1 MAFMSTKQVNNDL
14 TIGQAPILPGQWL
27 GMLGGGQLGRMFVHA
42 AQAMGYR
49 VAVLDPAADCPAAQA
64 ADRHIRAAYDDVA
77 ALDELAAQCAAVTT
91 EFENVPADSLRRLAL
106 RARVAP
112 AGDAVAVVQD
122 RIAEKDF
129 LAGQGI
135 AVAPYAAIRAAA
147 DLDAASDALFPGIL
161 KAARLGYDGKGQAR
175 VANRAEALAAFES
188 WGGVA
193 CVLEALQP
201 LHHEISV
208 VLARGADG
216 ATAVFPI
223 ARNAHEQGI
232 LAVTTVGMAEDTAL
246 VAQAQDAARRV
257 ADGLAFQGVLCVE
270 FFVLQDGRLLANE
283 VAPRPHNS
291 GHFTQN
297 ACFSSQFE
305 QQARA
310 VAGMPLGNPQAH
322 SPAIMLNLLGD
333 IWFRQDAEQ
342 ANEPDWA
349 AVLAFPSAHL
359 HLYGKHEARPGRKM
373 GHINVVAAT
382 LEQARADAQAIAS
395 LLGITQP

>member
-1 MAFMSTKQVNNDL
+1 MSTEQVNNNRN
-14 TIGQAPILPGQWL
+14 IGVTPVLPGQWL

-64 ADRHIRAAYDDVA
+64 ADRHIQAAYDDAA
-77 ALDELAAQCAAVTT
+77 ALDTLAALCAAVTT
-91 EFENVPADSLRRLAL
+91 EFENVPADSLRRLAA
-106 RARVAP
+106 RTRVAP
-112 AGDAVAVVQD
+112 SGDAVAVVQD

-129 LAGQGI
+129 LASQGI
-135 AVAPYAAIRAAA
+135 AVAPYAAIHSVA
-147 DLDAASDALFPGIL
+147 DLDGAADALFPGIL

-175 VANRAEALAAFES
+175 VANRAEARAAFEA

-201 LHHEISV
+201 LNHEISV
-208 VLARGADG
+208 VLARGTDG

-223 ARNAHEQGI
+223 ARNVHEQGI
-232 LAVTTVGMAEDTAL
+232 LAVTTVGAPADANL

-257 ADGLAFQGVLCVE
+257 AEGLAFQGVLCVE
-270 FFVLQDGRLLANE
+270 FFVLDDGRLLANE

-297 ACFSSQFE
+297 ACHASQFE
-305 QQARA
+305 QQVRA
-310 VAGMPLGNPQAH
+310 VAGMPLGNPRTYA
-322 SPAIMLNLLGD
+322 PAIMLNLLGD
-333 IWFRQDAEQ
+333 VWFRDGAAQ
-342 ANEPDWA
+342 AIEPDWA
-349 AVLAFPSAHL
+349 GVLAYPSAHL

-373 GHINVVAAT
+373 GHINVVADT
-382 LEQARADAQAIAS
+382 LAQARADAQAIAR
-395 LLGITQP
+395 LLGIPQP